1 MKELTQTCKAT
12 IRHTLQ
18 LYTMKGRIPE
28 RLRFMRFEREKLKKL
43 SNISVKEFRISR

>member
-1 MKELTQTCKAT
+1 
-12 IRHTLQ
+12 
-18 LYTMKGRIPE
+18 MKGRIPE